1 MAITLRAAT
10 MADLNLLRSWDEKPH
25 VIESDPNDDWQ
36 WETELNRDVPWRDQ
50 LIAEADG
57 VPIGFVQI
65 IDPAQEE
72 THYWGNVPANLRA
85 IDIWIG
91 EEAYLNKGHGT
102 EIMKQAIERCFAP
115 PDVTAIL
122 IDPLVSN
129 TRSHRFYQRLGFAPV
144 ERRSFGADDCLV
156 HRLDRAVWVSRT
168 AAPRLPIGYWIKKA
182 DELLTARVDA
192 AQQANG
198 LTRLGWQV
206 LNLIQDVA
214 APSRDEIA
222 KTLRPFADAAT
233 VDQTLDGLVDQGL
246 VRRLS
251 AGLLELTA
259 EGAKLHQR
267 ATETQKTVRHRAV
280 EGIDGADYATTV
292 RVLQRLVRNLE

>member
-1 MAITLRAAT
+1 MAITLRTAT
-10 MADLNLLRSWDEKPH
+10 MADLDLLRSWDEKPH

-36 WETELNRDVPWRDQ
+36 WESELDRQVPWRAQ
-50 LIAEADG
+50 LIAELDG
-57 VPIGFVQI
+57 TPIGFVQI
-65 IDPAQEE
+65 LDPAEEE

-102 EIMKQAIERCFAP
+102 EMMKLAIERCFAP
-115 PDVTAIL
+115 PEVTAIL
-122 IDPLVSN
+122 IDPLAGN
-129 TRSHRFYQRLGFAPV
+129 TRSHRFYQRLGFVPV

-156 HRLDRAVWVSRT
+156 HRLDRPVWKSRT

-182 DELLTARVDA
+182 DELLTARIDA

-198 LTRLGWQV
+198 LTRLGWQA
-206 LNLIQDVA
+206 LNMIQELA
-214 APSRDEIA
+214 APSHEEIT

-233 VDQTLDGLVDQGL
+233 VAQTLDGLVDQGL

-259 EGAKLHQR
+259 EGAKLHNQ
-267 ATETQKTVRHRAV
+267 AIETQKTVRHRAV